1 MMPGPKNGYGRAM
14 QRSAEEQLV
23 KYLADAHAVEAQAL
37 AQMRAAPRIVA
48 DDRMAAAFR
57 EHLTETEGHE
67 RALRARLAAHG
78 ADPSRFK
85 DVSGRAGGWGMIL
98 FARSQPDTSGK
109 LTAHAFS
116 YESMEV
122 ATYGLLAAAAK
133 SAGDVDTAEA
143 AAAIGA
149 EEQRMAERLA
159 SLFDVAVEA
168 SLREVAG
175 DDLSAH
181 LDRYLKDAHALE
193 QQAEQLLKV
202 ATRLVDDDGLESI
215 FDAHLRQTRGHL
227 QRVEDRL
234 RARGTAPSRIKDLAL
249 RMGALNVGG
258 FFAVQPD
265 TTVKLAGFAYAFEN
279 LEVAVYQLVRRVAE
293 RASDPETATMAA
305 EIAGE
310 EGATAESIA
319 GTWTRAMGKR
329 MAALS

>member
-1 MMPGPKNGYGRAM
+1 M

-23 KYLADAHAVEAQAL
+23 KYLTDAHAVEAQAL

-48 DDRMAAAFR
+48 DDRLAGAFR
-57 EHLTETEGHE
+57 EHLSETEGHE
-67 RALRARLAAHG
+67 RTLRARLAAHG
-78 ADPSRFK
+78 ADPSRVK
-85 DVSGRAGGWGMIL
+85 DVAGTGGGWGMIL
-98 FARSQPDTSGK
+98 FARSQSDATGK

-122 ATYGLLAAAAK
+122 ATYGLLGAAAT
-133 SAGDVDTAEA
+133 SAGDVETAAA
-143 AAAIGA
+143 AAAIGT
-149 EEQRMAERLA
+149 EERQMGKRLA

-175 DDLSAH
+175 DDLTAH

-202 ATRLVDDDGLESI
+202 ATRLVDDEGLASI
-215 FDAHLRQTRGHL
+215 FESHLRQTRDHL
-227 QRVEDRL
+227 RRVEGRL
-234 RARGTAPSRIKDLAL
+234 RARGTRPSRTKDLAL
-249 RMGALNVGG
+249 RIGALNVGG

-265 TTVKLAGFAYAFEN
+265 TTVKLSGFAYAFEN
-279 LEVAVYQLVRRVAE
+279 LEVALYQLVRRVAE

-305 EIAGE
+305 EISGE

-319 GTWTRAMGKR
+319 GTWTRVMGDR
-329 MAALS
+329 MAALSDAGARPGAP

>member
-1 MMPGPKNGYGRAM
+1 M

-37 AQMRAAPRIVA
+37 AQMRAAPRIAA
-48 DDRMAAAFR
+48 DDRLAGAFR

-67 RALRARLAAHG
+67 RTLRARLAAHG
-78 ADPSRFK
+78 AEPSRLK

-98 FARSQPDTSGK
+98 FARSQPDTPGK
-109 LTAHAFS
+109 LTAHAYS

-122 ATYGLLAAAAK
+122 ATYGLLAAAAE

-149 EEQRMAERLA
+149 EERRMAERLA

-175 DDLSAH
+175 DDLDAH

-202 ATRLVDDDGLESI
+202 AKRLVDDDGLAAI
-215 FDAHLRQTRGHL
+215 FDAHLRQTQDHL
-227 QRVEDRL
+227 RRVEGRL
-234 RARGTAPSRIKDLAL
+234 RERGAAPSRIKDLAL
-249 RMGALNVGG
+249 RLGALNVGG

-265 TTVKLAGFAYAFEN
+265 TTVKLAGFAYAFES

-293 RASDPETATMAA
+293 RASDPETATLAV
-305 EIAGE
+305 EISGE
-310 EGATAESIA
+310 EGATADSIA
-319 GTWTRAMGKR
+319 GSWTRAMGKR
-329 MAALS
+329 MAPLSDRGL

>member
-1 MMPGPKNGYGRAM
+1 M

-48 DDRMAAAFR
+48 DDRLAGAFR

-67 RALRARLAAHG
+67 RTLRTRLAAHG
-78 ADPSRFK
+78 ADPSRLK
-85 DVSGRAGGWGMIL
+85 DVTGRAGGWGMIL
-98 FARSQPDTSGK
+98 FARSQSDSTGK

-122 ATYGLLAAAAK
+122 ATYGLLGVAAK
-133 SAGDVDTAEA
+133 SAGDVETVET

-149 EEQRMAERLA
+149 EERRMGERLA

-175 DDLSAH
+175 DDLAAH

-202 ATRLVDDDGLESI
+202 AARLVDDDGLASI
-215 FDAHLRQTRGHL
+215 FDAHLGQTRDHL
-227 QRVEDRL
+227 QRLEGRL
-234 RARGTAPSRIKDLAL
+234 RARGTGPSRTKDLAL
-249 RMGALNVGG
+249 RIGALNVGG
-258 FFAVQPD
+258 FFAAQPD
-265 TTVKLAGFAYAFEN
+265 TTVKLSGFAYAFEN

-305 EIAGE
+305 EISGE
-310 EGATAESIA
+310 EGATADSIA
-319 GTWTRAMGKR
+319 GTWTRAMDER
-329 MAALS
+329 MAAFSDGDSPPGTA